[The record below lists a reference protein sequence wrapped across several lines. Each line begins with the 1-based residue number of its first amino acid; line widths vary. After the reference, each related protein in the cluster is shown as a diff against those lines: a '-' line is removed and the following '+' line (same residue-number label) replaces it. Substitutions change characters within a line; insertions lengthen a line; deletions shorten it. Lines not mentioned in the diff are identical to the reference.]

1 MRISKKDAK
10 KRLNKIFN
18 DKSKK
23 SDLERALFSIGKK
36 VNIKDTADEDIS
48 TFEKILEGV
57 KKA

>member
-10 KRLNKIFN
+10 ARLSKIFN
-18 DKSKK
+18 EKNRK

-36 VNIKDTADEDIS
+36 VSIGKPAGEDVS

-57 KKA
+57 KNA

>member
-10 KRLNKIFN
+10 ARLSKIFN
-18 DKSKK
+18 EKNRK

-36 VNIKDTADEDIS
+36 VSIGKTAGEDVS

-57 KKA
+57 KNA